1 MSLTFV
7 AGTQAEKR
15 TDNKIYIFN
24 VTGLHRTEYDSDSEK
39 DDEDLDNLDDDA
51 IVKARIIK
59 TSSEVNR
66 IKVRRKKFFFLT
78 FLYLKS
84 RCHKKVQLLHLGW
97 QKEKLY
103 FMIFHHI

>member
-66 IKVRRKKFFFLT
+66 IKVRRKKNFF
-78 FLYLKS
+78 S
-84 RCHKKVQLLHLGW
+84 
-97 QKEKLY
+97 
-103 FMIFHHI
+103 